1 MEILQL
7 MYFCAAAETE
17 NFAEAGK
24 RLSVPA
30 ASISQSV
37 RRLEKELG
45 VTLFNRQANAVEL
58 NERGRA
64 FYIKA
69 KSGLDILSD
78 AKNKVCDDIVEGT
91 VKLLV
96 ITDAEIVNRAVA
108 EFCKRYDNVTF
119 KIDHEKRDHYDKY
132 DLIITD
138 NFSFNEAYSRNRGF
152 EDEIVLA
159 VSKDHPLASKENIN
173 PSDLQNEKLI
183 VFNEGS
189 GMLTIAKRICANAGF
204 SPKICVQCD
213 DEYSVARYVEMNVG
227 VAFVAKKAFENL
239 LSETVILKN
248 VDSVTRTTV
257 VCYNKYKYMT
267 KAVRLFFDTFLK
279 IANEKGA
286 F

>member
-7 MYFCAAAETE
+7 TYFCAAAETE

-24 RLSVPA
+24 RLGVPA
-30 ASISQSV
+30 ASVSQSV

-91 VKLLV
+91 VRLLV
-96 ITDAEIVNRAVA
+96 VTNAEAVNRAVS
-108 EFCKRYDNVTF
+108 EISREYKNVTF

-138 NFSFNEAYSRNRGF
+138 NFSFNEAYSRHRGF

-159 VSKDHPLASKENIN
+159 VNKEHPLASRNNIK
-173 PSDLQNEKLI
+173 PIDIQNEKLI

-189 GMLTIAKRICANAGF
+189 GMLTLAKRICANAGF
-204 SPKICVQCD
+204 SPKISVQCD
-213 DEYSVARYVEMNVG
+213 DEYSVAKYVEMNVG

-239 LSETVILKN
+239 LSDNVILKKVDN
-248 VDSVTRTTV
+248 VKRATV
-257 VCYNKYKYMT
+257 ICYNKYKYMT
-267 KAVRLFFDTFLK
+267 KAARLFVDTFLK
-279 IANEKGA
+279 IADEK
-286 F
+286 